1 MKMYRATIELII
13 DDFVAADR
21 EDANEI
27 VNAYVTELAKTGGKL
42 SWTECDWDVSHIDLT
57 D

>member
-1 MKMYRATIELII
+1 MKMYRATIELMI

-21 EDANEI
+21 EDAHEI
-27 VNAYVTELAKTGGKL
+27 VDAYVTELAKTGGKL
-42 SWTECDWDVSHIDLT
+42 SWTACDWNISHIDLT